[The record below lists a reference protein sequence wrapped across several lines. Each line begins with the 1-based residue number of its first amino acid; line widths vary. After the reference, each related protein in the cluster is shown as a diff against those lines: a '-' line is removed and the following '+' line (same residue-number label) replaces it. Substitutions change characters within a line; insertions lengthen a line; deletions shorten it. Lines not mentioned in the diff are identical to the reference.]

1 MEQAVKAIFDRSMR
15 FERAAESAQY
25 RVGKDDLHTLHN
37 IFDNKKIS
45 IKEIPYNGDE
55 ADGTWLLR
63 NVTLPVTQKEN
74 HLYFGDS
81 VVVDT
86 DKLYWMTTIG
96 KSNALTGEPIRSWG
110 VWLIAYHF
118 DGIYH
123 DKNGKEVV
131 ERMPDETMKTYYIY
145 RTISKA
151 KDLMEFDGAKYDGAY
166 FVTADGYVF
175 TKKASK
181 KPKLTPLVPGDCGEK
196 NHYIVVRLTDIFGKT
211 HSINLHRLI
220 ATLFVENNDPLNKTD
235 VNHRDLNPKNN
246 AADNLEWCTKAYNAK
261 YSPVFRALKKA
272 LPDIDCREWL
282 DEAHDITERVLNG
295 EDRAELVGEAVRR
308 ILTRNNLATAG

>member
-15 FERAAESAQY
+15 FERAAEAAQY
-25 RVGKDDLHTLHN
+25 RVGKDDLHTLHD

-96 KSNALTGEPIRSWG
+96 KSNALTGEPIRAWG

-181 KPKLTPLVPGDCGEK
+181 NPGDCGEK

>member
-15 FERAAESAQY
+15 FERAAEAAQY
-25 RVGKDDLHTLHN
+25 RVGKDDLHTLHD

-96 KSNALTGEPIRSWG
+96 KSNALTGEPIRAWG

-220 ATLFVENNDPLNKTD
+220 ATLFVENDDPLNKTD
-235 VNHRDLNPKNN
+235 VNHRDVNPKNN

>member
-25 RVGKDDLHTLHN
+25 RVGKDDLHTLHD

>member
-1 MEQAVKAIFDRSMR
+1 MEQAVKAIFDRSTR
-15 FERAAESAQY
+15 FEKSAEAAQY
-25 RVGKDDLHTLHN
+25 RVGKDDLNTLHD

-55 ADGTWLLR
+55 ADGAWLLR

-96 KSNALTGEPIRSWG
+96 KSNALTGEPIRACG

-118 DGIYH
+118 GGIYH
-123 DKNGKEVV
+123 DENGEEVV

-145 RTISKA
+145 RTISEA

-175 TKKASK
+175 TKKAPQ

-196 NHYIVVRLTDIFGKT
+196 NHYIVIKLADICSEQHT
-211 HSINLHRLI
+211 INLHRLV
-220 ATLFVENNDPLNKTD
+220 ATLFVENDDPLNKTQ
-235 VNHRDLNPKNN
+235 VNHRDMNPKNN
-246 AADNLEWCTKAYNAK
+246 AADNLEWCTRAYNMK

-282 DEAHDITERVLNG
+282 DEAHDITEKVLDG
-295 EDRAELVGEAVRR
+295 EDRAELIGEAVRR
-308 ILTRNNLATAG
+308 ILTRNNLAAAS

>member
-1 MEQAVKAIFDRSMR
+1 M
-15 FERAAESAQY
+15 
-25 RVGKDDLHTLHN
+25 
-37 IFDNKKIS
+37 
-45 IKEIPYNGDE
+45 
-55 ADGTWLLR
+55 
-63 NVTLPVTQKEN
+63 TLPVTQKEN

-96 KSNALTGEPIRSWG
+96 KSNALTGESIRAWG

-118 DGIYH
+118 DGIYR

-151 KDLMEFDGAKYDGAY
+151 KDLLEFDGAKYDGAY

-261 YSPVFRALKKA
+261 YSPVFRALKNA

-282 DEAHDITERVLNG
+282 DEAHDITERVLKG
-295 EDRAELVGEAVRR
+295 ADCAELVGEAVRR
-308 ILTRNNLATAG
+308 ILTRNYLAAAG

>member
-1 MEQAVKAIFDRSMR
+1 
-15 FERAAESAQY
+15 
-25 RVGKDDLHTLHN
+25 
-37 IFDNKKIS
+37 
-45 IKEIPYNGDE
+45 
-55 ADGTWLLR
+55 
-63 NVTLPVTQKEN
+63 
-74 HLYFGDS
+74 
-81 VVVDT
+81 
-86 DKLYWMTTIG
+86 
-96 KSNALTGEPIRSWG
+96 
-110 VWLIAYHF
+110 
-118 DGIYH
+118 
-123 DKNGKEVV
+123 
-131 ERMPDETMKTYYIY
+131 MPDETMKTYYIY

-220 ATLFVENNDPLNKTD
+220 ATLFVENNDPLKKTD

-261 YSPVFRALKKA
+261 YSPVFRALKNA

-308 ILTRNNLATAG
+308 ILTRSNLATAG

>member
-282 DEAHDITERVLNG
+282 DEAHDINERVLNG